1 METSVVVT
9 ALNHGSTIIESIE
22 SVLSQFCLPDQL
34 GLALGPSLDATDGM
48 AEFYEEEF
56 DFVHR
61 EEAVSARDRGLAELR
76 LNSLRHVEGDR
87 VLFLRAN
94 SYLRRGVIEQ
104 INELGSPDSVVLGP
118 ATFVNWNGESRTFPA
133 ADELTLSAIA
143 NAGPLP
149 PGTVAWPRDVLESV
163 APDLRRLR
171 LGAFTT
177 MGWLMVLADRGIEA
191 STLES
196 PLVETWDSRSGPA
209 CWTRCTVEALKRLR
223 ERMKGNESLRRRLDV
238 SLEWL
243 KDGSACEPGDS
254 DAYDWVVEAV
264 PLTE

>member
-1 METSVVVT
+1 METSVVIT

-22 SVLSQFCLPDQL
+22 SVLSQLRLPDQL
-34 GLALGPSLDATDGM
+34 GLVLGPSLDETDGM

-61 EEAVSARDRGLAELR
+61 EETVSASDRGLADLR
-76 LNSLRHVEGDR
+76 LNSLRHVEGER

-94 SYLRRGVIEQ
+94 SYLRREAMD
-104 INELGSPDSVVLGP
+104 ELDEHGSPNNVVLGA
-118 ATFVNWNGESRTFPA
+118 ATFVDRDGERRTFPP

-149 PGTVAWPRDVLESV
+149 PGTVAWPRKVLESIT
-163 APDLRRLR
+163 PDLRRLR
-171 LGAFTT
+171 LGPFTT

-191 STLES
+191 SGLDTA
-196 PLVETWDSRSGPA
+196 LVETWDSRSGPA
-209 CWTRCTVEALKRLR
+209 CWTRCTVEALTRLR
-223 ERMKGNESLRRRLDV
+223 ERVTGDESIRERLSA
-238 SLEWL
+238 SLERSES
-243 KDGSACEPGDS
+243 DPDSESEGSDVYE
-254 DAYDWVVEAV
+254 WVDETI